1 MYMDKCKFGLD
12 GSSILD
18 ASLSIHY
25 ILLIQSHVAVAAG

>member
-12 GSSILD
+12 GSAILD